1 MWVKRAV
8 RILLAI
14 GVAIG
19 IYAGYLASTGNFHTV
34 VAGKLYRS
42 AQPSPEQMAD
52 WHGRYGIK
60 TIVNLRGAHPASDWY
75 RNERDA
81 AQSLGIRLIDYRMS
95 SKRDLTASDV
105 EELLSILS
113 KAETPVL
120 IHCKNGV
127 DRSGIVSAFYVA
139 GVAGGSEFFAELQ
152 LTPIYGHLPLWFLS
166 AFAMD
171 RSFEMAEPRLGFPD
185 S

>member
-14 GVAIG
+14 GVVIG
-19 IYAGYLASTGNFHTV
+19 IYAGYLGSTGNFHTV
-34 VAGKLYRS
+34 VAGNLYRS
-42 AQPSPEQMAD
+42 AQLSPEQMAN

-60 TIVNLRGAHPASDWY
+60 TIVNLRGAHPESDWY
-75 RNERDA
+75 RNERDD

-171 RSFEMAEPRLGFPD
+171 RSFEMAEPRLGFPG

>member
-1 MWVKRAV
+1 
-8 RILLAI
+8 
-14 GVAIG
+14 
-19 IYAGYLASTGNFHTV
+19 
-34 VAGKLYRS
+34 
-42 AQPSPEQMAD
+42 
-52 WHGRYGIK
+52 
-60 TIVNLRGAHPASDWY
+60 
-75 RNERDA
+75 
-81 AQSLGIRLIDYRMS
+81 MS